1 MKNAKRIL
9 LFALALV
16 ALTLVMSL
24 SIFAEEATEPVAC
37 THPVE
42 AYDWNIVGC
51 SQCGTLAVLDEG
63 STNVSSNLGYKIYY
77 ATSLGDLSKT
87 DYDVIRLK
95 NNISLASG
103 DKITN
108 ANAIIDLGGN
118 VLYRNGGWLGLR
130 IVAAKGFVNG
140 YVYKT
145 NGGSQIMAVTSLGF
159 MEDVTLAANSTK
171 TNNATGLIMNTAGA
185 YLGSMKNVTIC
196 AGVLNDLNSNNFDFV
211 NVGTNGIYNHGI
223 EATQGTIG
231 SMENVKISTYGQAIT
246 SAAKIGTMTNCV
258 FSADNIALNIT
269 TLQSEMVFVD
279 CEIHSKNLAIYIANA
294 VESTVEAP
302 VSFEIGNTKFVTDG
316 AVYDISSH
324 IIDNEMFADLTSA
337 KALVNGRLYT
347 SLEEAVDAL
356 NASTEEVT
364 TFALIGDL
372 AVNSTIVVDK
382 KVNFSFGGASYDVP
396 VYGTNQV
403 THKTVTG
410 YTVTSSVDV
419 IFSVVEGGYLTI
431 SGDGRL
437 EGTENAI
444 VADGGVVVITA
455 GTYVGYNPREFVST
469 ESCVVNNEGVYTIAA
484 EHDYDDEVG
493 QDKTNYQV
501 DGVCNN
507 CGFVRGIFAVDNVYY
522 NTLEEAL
529 AAAIEKGKQLVL
541 AADIVL
547 DGDVVWDFT
556 GATFNFNALTVT
568 VNGSLSIVGGTFTQD
583 VSEYVSDEYCT
594 YKNNKNLYEVVSDHE
609 WGPAIGGSD
618 ATCTKPGIAIIAC
631 VKCGLETEEETS
643 ATLPHTYDWHIGGC
657 PMCGTVAVPDVEG
670 GKISTNLGY
679 SVFFAANWSEINAN
693 VSASST
699 YKVIKLTADTTV
711 PSGNNYAKVQN
722 ANIYIDLGGHSIT
735 SSVGLAPLYLYAADA
750 LVNGSIIHNY
760 GRQALYVCNVNL
772 IEDINIVMGGTYANN
787 ATAIYLASNASYA
800 AGFEGSTGS
809 YIGAMKNVTIDS
821 KRDANGNYIDNIGLF
836 NHGIEF
842 SNAGSI
848 IGDLEN
854 VRVYSRGQAIT
865 IMAKEIGTMTNCV
878 FDGTNIGL
886 NIGNLQCNINLVNC
900 VVSSETLAVRIGG
913 ATSNELTFNFDENT
927 AISSNGSV
935 YYIPDNIKG
944 NVGFESL
951 TTAVALVNG
960 VLYGTL
966 EDALAAVLASTEEVT
981 TFTLIGDLALDAP
994 IEINKVVE
1002 FSFGGGTFKIPTTG
1016 DKTFTEMTA
1025 PGYTVTAPNGA
1036 FVVVEGGVLTI
1047 TGDGTLVG
1055 NENAIVANGGDVVVE
1070 AGTYVGYNPVA
1081 FVDANACV
1089 ANNDGTYTIAA
1100 HKYDDGVLSDKV
1112 TYGVDGV
1119 CNVCGFVRGSF
1130 AVDNVYYAT
1139 IEEALA
1145 AALANGN
1152 QIVLA
1157 ADIVIDGDSVWD
1169 LTGATFNFNSLTI
1182 TVNGTLSIVGG
1193 TFTQDVS
1200 EYVSDEYCTYKNNK
1214 NLYVVVTPHTWTD
1227 ATCTAPKTCTACGA
1241 TEGEAL
1247 GHSYFYACDKVCQV
1261 CGEESNPDATHT
1273 LVHVDAKA
1281 ATCTENGNVEYWYC
1295 SDCGSAWT
1303 DEALTQVT
1311 NQRSVIT
1318 PATGHSY
1325 FYPCDVVCMVCYEE
1339 TNPDATHNIVHVE
1352 AVAATCTANGN
1363 VEYWYCSDCG
1373 SAWTDEA
1380 LTQVTN
1386 QMSVRVPK
1394 TEHSYVEVERVPA
1407 EPGVAGS
1414 VTYTCLNCGDTYSEE
1429 IEALPEHT
1437 HTEVEIPA
1445 IPSTADANKV
1455 VTPGMT
1461 SGIKCSECGE
1471 VLVAPVVTDAGLT
1484 IDARSLN
1491 ISESIKIIYKCYIP
1505 AGYSNVYMTFDFNG
1519 KVHTVTDYTVD
1530 GNGRYCFTFT
1540 GVTPQYMNINICA
1553 TVYAENNDQV
1563 SAFVN
1568 PEYSVKTYC
1577 TNNLAK
1583 NLSASLNAL
1592 LTDLLVYGEML
1603 QYYVTTGTVDNPITD
1618 GVDLTNKSEFTP
1630 LDGSFDKRT
1639 ESEETSEIAYW
1650 DTVSLNIASSVN
1662 ISFKFY
1668 ATNIEGLEVKVTVK
1682 NRTTTYNASD
1692 LELDSKGRYV
1702 VLFTNVTA
1710 VEFDEVV
1717 TAEFYV
1723 NGEKIDGTMTYS
1735 VNSYIQRYQDYS
1747 NVKLTNFLKALYNYG
1762 LSAYK
1767 YVNKGADY
1775 QH

>member
-1 MKNAKRIL
+1 MKKLLCLVFALAMVCGL
-9 LFALALV
+9 LFAFSV
-16 ALTLVMSL
+16 N
-24 SIFAEEATEPVAC
+24 AEEGTTNNIASEATITTSSGSWWITGNLKNMVDGKEDTGMHSSNTDRETSVTFTFDSARYVTKIVLKVNGTATTSAISHTDLNANTDYQITINGTTTTLNALDKTELVLDVNASMSEMSIQFVSNWSANNALIREVEIYEYIPPV
-37 THPVE
+37 VE
-42 AYDWNIVGC
+42 A
-51 SQCGTLAVLDEG
+51 
-63 STNVSSNLGYKIYY
+63 
-77 ATSLGDLSKT
+77 ATG
-87 DYDVIRLK
+87 
-95 NNISLASG
+95 NNIEDDAT
-103 DKITN
+103 I
-108 ANAIIDLGGN
+108 AIVDGNDYILGGAEYLRDN
-118 VLYRNGGWLGLR
+118 DPSTGLSAGDAASWINYHFLYERPR
-130 IVAAKGFVNG
+130 AITKVKV
-140 YVYKT
+140 V
-145 NGGSQIMAVTSLGF
+145 V
-159 MEDVTLAANSTK
+159 NSTGTMYMVGSADGTYVHETMSALPNIYLRLYSSTSG
-171 TNNATGLIMNTAGA
+171 TNNVYA
-185 YLGSMKNVTIC
+185 VE
-196 AGVLNDLNSNNFDFV
+196 GV
-211 NVGTNGIYNHGI
+211 
-223 EATQGTIG
+223 
-231 SMENVKISTYGQAIT
+231 ST
-246 SAAKIGTMTNCV
+246 
-258 FSADNIALNIT
+258 
-269 TLQSEMVFVD
+269 
-279 CEIHSKNLAIYIANA
+279 ANA
-294 VESTVEAP
+294 VEVTKDGKTYMEYTFDLGGALYEDIVKVEIATVHNKDNTLGVWEVEIIDFQCQSDEDHKYADATCSTPATCIYCLATTGEPSGEHTMLPANCGQPARCQYCDYTEGDVTGEPHTWLNASYTAPKLCKVCGTTEGDVWVDSDLEGFIRGPENDMITYDDIIGEVTLINGTNAKGVPEYVLDGITDNASQYWGGPTNTQIKITLKHEWEITDAKLYLFANWASMKVGFYAADGTLLGEKNIGALQCNYAWFDGAVEADPTYTDYSSAINNLTYGNEDKAVKYIIITNTADKWGWVPGVVEVYFSGRERIPFAGCVTHDFEATYPVEPTCTTEGTLVNKCTVCGAEEAP
-302 VSFEIGNTKFVTDG
+302 VVAPALGHNMSEYTIKTPANCNTAAIIEFSCTRCGETTERPTHINDVTDYADIETAESNGAGGWTTSHKALFDNNMDSYLHASGGWFVESWIELDMPYYITSVTVWTGSWGDNNSWEANFTFYYQAPGSDEWIEVSPKKAAGVIKANTKYEHTLELDTP
-316 AVYDISSH
+316 VY
-324 IIDNEMFADLTSA
+324 ADA
-337 KALVNGRLYT
+337 IKIKVDRLA
-347 SLEEAVDAL
+347 SFQGQAFEAEVAGTL
-356 NASTEEVT
+356 FPETAPLGHTWEVT
-364 TFALIGDL
+364 E
-372 AVNSTIVVDK
+372 VVAAACD
-382 KVNFSFGGASYDVP
+382 A
-396 VYGTNQV
+396 
-403 THKTVTG
+403 G
-410 YTVTSSVDV
+410 YTLSTCTVCGETKTDA
-419 IFSVVEGGYLTI
+419 YTK
-431 SGDGRL
+431 
-437 EGTENAI
+437 A
-444 VADGGVVVITA
+444 
-455 GTYVGYNPREFVST
+455 VGH
-469 ESCVVNNEGVYTIAA
+469 IWA
-484 EHDYDDEVG
+484 
-493 QDKTNYQV
+493 
-501 DGVCNN
+501 
-507 CGFVRGIFAVDNVYY
+507 
-522 NTLEEAL
+522 
-529 AAAIEKGKQLVL
+529 
-541 AADIVL
+541 
-547 DGDVVWDFT
+547 
-556 GATFNFNALTVT
+556 
-568 VNGSLSIVGGTFTQD
+568 
-583 VSEYVSDEYCT
+583 
-594 YKNNKNLYEVVSDHE
+594 
-609 WGPAIGGSD
+609 D
-618 ATCTKPGIAIIAC
+618 ATC
-631 VKCGLETEEETS
+631 V
-643 ATLPHTYDWHIGGC
+643 
-657 PMCGTVAVPDVEG
+657 
-670 GKISTNLGY
+670 
-679 SVFFAANWSEINAN
+679 
-693 VSASST
+693 
-699 YKVIKLTADTTV
+699 
-711 PSGNNYAKVQN
+711 
-722 ANIYIDLGGHSIT
+722 
-735 SSVGLAPLYLYAADA
+735 
-750 LVNGSIIHNY
+750 
-760 GRQALYVCNVNL
+760 
-772 IEDINIVMGGTYANN
+772 
-787 ATAIYLASNASYA
+787 
-800 AGFEGSTGS
+800 
-809 YIGAMKNVTIDS
+809 
-821 KRDANGNYIDNIGLF
+821 
-836 NHGIEF
+836 
-842 SNAGSI
+842 
-848 IGDLEN
+848 
-854 VRVYSRGQAIT
+854 
-865 IMAKEIGTMTNCV
+865 
-878 FDGTNIGL
+878 
-886 NIGNLQCNINLVNC
+886 
-900 VVSSETLAVRIGG
+900 
-913 ATSNELTFNFDENT
+913 
-927 AISSNGSV
+927 
-935 YYIPDNIKG
+935 
-944 NVGFESL
+944 
-951 TTAVALVNG
+951 
-960 VLYGTL
+960 
-966 EDALAAVLASTEEVT
+966 
-981 TFTLIGDLALDAP
+981 
-994 IEINKVVE
+994 
-1002 FSFGGGTFKIPTTG
+1002 
-1016 DKTFTEMTA
+1016 
-1025 PGYTVTAPNGA
+1025 
-1036 FVVVEGGVLTI
+1036 
-1047 TGDGTLVG
+1047 
-1055 NENAIVANGGDVVVE
+1055 
-1070 AGTYVGYNPVA
+1070 
-1081 FVDANACV
+1081 
-1089 ANNDGTYTIAA
+1089 
-1100 HKYDDGVLSDKV
+1100 
-1112 TYGVDGV
+1112 
-1119 CNVCGFVRGSF
+1119 
-1130 AVDNVYYAT
+1130 
-1139 IEEALA
+1139 
-1145 AALANGN
+1145 
-1152 QIVLA
+1152 
-1157 ADIVIDGDSVWD
+1157 
-1169 LTGATFNFNSLTI
+1169 
-1182 TVNGTLSIVGG
+1182 
-1193 TFTQDVS
+1193 
-1200 EYVSDEYCTYKNNK
+1200 
-1214 NLYVVVTPHTWTD
+1214 
-1227 ATCTAPKTCTACGA
+1227 APKTCSVCGV
-1241 TEGEAL
+1241 TDGEAL

-1261 CGEESNPDATHT
+1261 CGEESNPDATHTLVHVDAKAATCTENGNVEYWYCSVCGYAWLDEACTQVTNQMSIVVPATGHSYFYPCDVVCMVCYEETNPDATHT